1 MVVKRYYR
9 LSWEYIIP
17 LILCLGM
24 FGVGAFVCV
33 ASWVH
38 ISNIA
43 GVRDIVIM
51 IVLHVGLVLFGR
63 SLCDTVASMFYF
75 GTIRL
80 EQTRICCSKEMNRLG
95 NIYQYPATAEY
106 ADIKEISI
114 LPLSRDSNGKNM
126 NTLRPLAY
134 LCIRTSKR
142 KIARF
147 NLCGMRRKSVRNLL
161 EELKRR
167 CEESGNSITI
177 DVDKMV
183 NDYVKARYSVAEW
196 C

>member
-9 LSWEYIIP
+9 LSWEYILM
-17 LILCLGM
+17 LILALGM
-24 FGVGAFVCV
+24 VGWNVLGCV
-33 ASWVH
+33 LAWVH
-38 ISNIA
+38 KFYIT
-43 GVRDIVIM
+43 RCIVFM
-51 IVLHVGLVLFGR
+51 IILHVGLVLFGYY
-63 SLCDTVASMFYF
+63 LCDIVVSMFYS

-80 EQTRICCSKEMNRLG
+80 EQTRICCSKEMKRLDE
-95 NIYQYPATAEY
+95 IVQYPATAEY

-114 LPLSRDSNGKNM
+114 LPLSRNSNGKKM
-126 NTLRPLAY
+126 NLSRPLAY
-134 LCIRTSKR
+134 LCIKTSKR

-147 NLCGMRRKSVRNLL
+147 NLYGMRRKSVRNLL

-183 NDYVKARYSVAEW
+183 NDYAEARWSVSEW
-196 C
+196 R

>member
-17 LILCLGM
+17 LILCLGI

-38 ISNIA
+38 KFYIVD
-43 GVRDIVIM
+43 VRGIIIM

-80 EQTRICCSKEMNRLG
+80 EQTRICCSKEMNMG
-95 NIYQYPATAEY
+95 KIFQYPAAAEY

-126 NTLRPLAY
+126 DISRPLAY
-134 LCIRTSKR
+134 LCIKTSKR

-147 NLCGMRRKSVRNLL
+147 NLYGMRRKSVRNLL

-196 C
+196 R

>member
-9 LSWEYIIP
+9 LSWEYILM
-17 LILCLGM
+17 LILSLGM
-24 FGVGAFVCV
+24 FVAGAFVCV

-38 ISNIA
+38 KFYIVD
-43 GVRDIVIM
+43 VRGIIIM
-51 IVLHVGLVLFGR
+51 IVLHVGLVLVGR
-63 SLCDTVASMFYF
+63 SLCDIVSSMFYF

-80 EQTRICCSKEMNRLG
+80 EQTSICCSKEMNMEK
-95 NIYQYPATAEY
+95 IFQYPAAAEY

-114 LPLSRDSNGKNM
+114 LPLCRDSNGKNM
-126 NTLRPLAY
+126 NVLRPLAY

-147 NLCGMRRKSVRNLL
+147 SLYGMRRKDVRNLL

-196 C
+196 R

>member
-9 LSWEYIIP
+9 LSWEYILS
-17 LILCLGM
+17 LILCLGA
-24 FGVGAFVCV
+24 FGWSVLGCV
-33 ASWVH
+33 LAWVH
-38 ISNIA
+38 KFYITK
-43 GVRDIVIM
+43 GIVFM
-51 IVLHVGLVLFGR
+51 IVLHAAPVLVGCYT
-63 SLCDTVASMFYF
+63 CDTVASMFYF

-80 EQTRICCSKEMNRLG
+80 EQTRICCSKEMHMGKNF
-95 NIYQYPATAEY
+95 QYPAAAEY

-126 NTLRPLAY
+126 NVLRPLAY
-134 LCIRTSKR
+134 LCIKTSKR

-147 NLCGMRRKSVRNLL
+147 MLYGMRRKSVRNLL

-196 C
+196 R